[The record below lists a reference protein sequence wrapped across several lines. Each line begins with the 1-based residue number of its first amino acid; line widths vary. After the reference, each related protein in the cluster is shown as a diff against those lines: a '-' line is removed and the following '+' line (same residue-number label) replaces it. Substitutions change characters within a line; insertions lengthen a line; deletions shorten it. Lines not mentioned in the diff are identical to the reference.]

1 MQNSPHEMI
10 INITVQLVRVK
21 ERNHPE
27 NEGVRIEL
35 VEAMKAKYANIDID
49 REIDVWL
56 GVTTT

>member
-1 MQNSPHEMI
+1 MI

-27 NEGVRIEL
+27 NEGVRTEL
-35 VEAMKAKYANIDID
+35 VEAMKAKYADIDID

>member
-10 INITVQLVRVK
+10 VNITVQLVRVK